1 MKLLKK
7 ILGFRLYLWFV
18 LLLALITLVG
28 SFILRQS
35 SGTSISTSQSVVNYI
50 EEVNEQVFLNVGIEH
65 VETKTNNT
73 TIPWTKIGIPFSE
86 KKALIILN
94 YQAKLGIK
102 SPAKIKEISEH
113 TYKITLPK
121 YEVIGVELDPDKP
134 YELYD
139 SQGELLSYSTKDVD
153 TGEIVAKTLSNSVQ
167 EKYLAQYT
175 KQLNESAKNYYQTLL
190 TPLDSD
196 IQLEFDFTE

>member
-1 MKLLKK
+1 MKVFKK
-7 ILGFRLYLWFV
+7 ILGFKLYLWII

-28 SFILRQS
+28 AFFLRSS
-35 SGTSISTSQSVVNYI
+35 SGTSISSSQSVVKYI

-94 YQAKLGIK
+94 YQANLGIK
-102 SPAKIKEISEH
+102 APAKIEEISEH
-113 TYKITLPK
+113 AYKITLPK
-121 YEVIGVELDPDKP
+121 YEVIGIELDPDKP

-139 SQGELLSYSTKDVD
+139 SQGELLSYSTKDVN

-167 EKYLAQYT
+167 EKYLSQYT
-175 KQLNESAKNYYQTLL
+175 KQLNESAKIT
-190 TPLDSD
+190 
-196 IQLEFDFTE
+196 IRHF

>member
-1 MKLLKK
+1 MKVFKK
-7 ILGFRLYLWFV
+7 ILGFKLYLWII
-18 LLLALITLVG
+18 LLLALIALVG
-28 SFILRQS
+28 AFFLRSS
-35 SGTSISTSQSVVNYI
+35 SGTSISSSQSVVKYI

-102 SPAKIKEISEH
+102 APAKIEELSEH

-121 YEVIGVELDPDKP
+121 YEVIGIELDPDKP

-167 EKYLAQYT
+167 EKYLSQYT

-190 TPLDSD
+190 KPLDPD
-196 IQLEFDFTE
+196 IQLEFEFTE